1 VLILNCLISLCY
13 RAHLP
18 PTISRI
24 AFDERVKTN
33 VPEQYIKN
41 AIASCLASKLVYKEG
56 SRFVDSQPRSNLAK
70 IAFNYIVKEKE
81 VAILRESLTN
91 VEMDETQKQE
101 ILRLLEDGG
110 VRTALQIF

>member
-1 VLILNCLISLCY
+1 VLILVCLVFLCY

-33 VPEQYIKN
+33 VPEQYVKN

-56 SRFVDSQPRSNLAK
+56 SRFVDSQPRSHLAK
-70 IAFNYIVKEKE
+70 IALKYIVKEKE

-101 ILRLLEDGG
+101 ILRLLDAGG

>member
-1 VLILNCLISLCY
+1 VLILVYLVSFCY

-56 SRFVDSQPRSNLAK
+56 SRFVDSQPRSHLAK
-70 IAFNYIVKEKE
+70 IALKYIVKEKE

-91 VEMDETQKQE
+91 VQMDETQKEE
-101 ILRLLEDGG
+101 ILRLLEAGG

>member
-1 VLILNCLISLCY
+1 VLIHNCLFFLCY

-18 PTISRI
+18 PTISKI

-56 SRFVDSQPRSNLAK
+56 SRFVESQPRSHLAK
-70 IAFNYIVKEKE
+70 IALKYIVKEKE
-81 VAILRESLTN
+81 VAILRESLAN
-91 VEMDETQKQE
+91 ENMDETQRQE
-101 ILRLLEDGG
+101 IMRLLDAGG
-110 VRTALQIF
+110 VRTALQMF